1 MNKAKR
7 ISTFIILSMLFI
19 ASMCA
24 FLFYGISGVDALS
37 ENGKPEIEM
46 IDGASVRNDTENS
59 GLRFSA
65 LINDGYFQSGTT
77 LKDGFSAG
85 MLIID
90 TDSYDES
97 IALTHESKESNYAG
111 RVLEVAAQVFDS
123 NSDYSVDGQT
133 VFNAVVTNIPDNAY
147 GSGLSLTARAY
158 VYDGTDYIYS
168 EQVVSRCVA
177 EVASIALASGES
189 DENGIL
195 CGYVDAAAGDFTV
208 DGDAGETVSLT
219 LQVGENVAPV
229 ATPSYLTVALVS
241 ADEEKVSV
249 ADGKISAVAPSAEP
263 VTVTATLGSKVKTI
277 NVTITPAPITEGLYI
292 ARLEGVG
299 NGETFTEL
307 SDKEADG
314 DYAGFYK
321 VAYMTDIWG
330 ERIGIADGDMQGYQG
345 VAALHFKYRTYDYYG
360 FDVVFGAAVPD
371 LTVWTGGYAIFIR
384 GGVISAQGAT
394 AQPEDIYI
402 LDEQGNDITGQALQ
416 TGVRYT
422 FKIRI
427 QKDDTD
433 NAAFGLG
440 VPGAATDYFYIGNP
454 YFLKNS

>member
-46 IDGASVRNDTENS
+46 IDGASVRNDTEKS

-147 GSGLSLTARAY
+147 GYSVRSRLRNRHRGSDSRNNPASRRGFARRSRRAN
-158 VYDGTDYIYS
+158 
-168 EQVVSRCVA
+168 VSRQGGLPD
-177 EVASIALASGES
+177 IHALFQG
-189 DENGIL
+189 
-195 CGYVDAAAGDFTV
+195 
-208 DGDAGETVSLT
+208 
-219 LQVGENVAPV
+219 
-229 ATPSYLTVALVS
+229 
-241 ADEEKVSV
+241 SV
-249 ADGKISAVAPSAEP
+249 RAC
-263 VTVTATLGSKVKTI
+263 
-277 NVTITPAPITEGLYI
+277 
-292 ARLEGVG
+292 
-299 NGETFTEL
+299 
-307 SDKEADG
+307 
-314 DYAGFYK
+314 
-321 VAYMTDIWG
+321 
-330 ERIGIADGDMQGYQG
+330 
-345 VAALHFKYRTYDYYG
+345 
-360 FDVVFGAAVPD
+360 GAASD
-371 LTVWTGGYAIFIR
+371 RECENRLRRNNEIHTHHRNGQIR
-384 GGVISAQGAT
+384 
-394 AQPEDIYI
+394 
-402 LDEQGNDITGQALQ
+402 
-416 TGVRYT
+416 
-422 FKIRI
+422 
-427 QKDDTD
+427 
-433 NAAFGLG
+433 
-440 VPGAATDYFYIGNP
+440 
-454 YFLKNS
+454 